1 MMKDNKSMK
10 DKIMVKD
17 KKMVKIKNKK
27 IKEEKENPP
36 LHKDYPLRS
45 NLRFIFG
52 TMFREEKA
60 LRYLIPVGIVVAPVM
75 SYLWSFISRSIIELI
90 TLDRDWKSLLPLML
104 TFTVIILTATATN
117 TYYMSS
123 TWYRYIGV
131 RMHLMTK
138 LNRKAMTV
146 NFEHLENPDVMDA
159 FRKAQNS
166 SGGNQQGVE
175 GMMHT
180 GVECMTKLAVA
191 LVGFVI
197 MGTLHPLIL
206 LLLCA
211 TAASSFVMHDRMN
224 AYTKKTI
231 WDVLAPWWRK
241 NYYMNHISTEFK
253 AAKDIRMFHLMDWLL
268 AKCRE
273 LNEYRYDMQKKNET
287 CWFYV
292 GIFDNLM
299 WALSQIGIYA
309 FIINAVVKGEVS
321 IANAF
326 LYVITAQTFYD
337 SISSVLRNISGLR
350 QRNREVSDFRSFL
363 DFEGGITEDSGLP
376 VPECDKYEFV
386 FEKVSFRYPKSE
398 KYALRELD
406 LKLKQGERLAVVGLN
421 GAGKTTFIKL
431 LLRLYDP
438 TGGRILLNGVDIRIY
453 QRRSYYQIFAPL
465 FQEVELF
472 AFPLAEN
479 ISMDTPANTDAARAE
494 ECLIMAGFGNKLKE
508 LTKGIQTEVLKVIDE
523 EGLDFSGGE
532 RQKLALARALY
543 KDAPVVVLDEPT
555 AALDALAEYEL
566 YQNFDKMIGD
576 KSAIYISHRLSST
589 RFCDHIAMFLDGEMV
604 EYGHH
609 EELLRK
615 NGHYAEMFE
624 LQAQYYV
631 EEGEADES
639 EDKVNG
645 IGA

>member
-1 MMKDNKSMK
+1 MENMKE
-10 DKIMVKD
+10 
-17 KKMVKIKNKK
+17 KKKHNIKTEND
-27 IKEEKENPP
+27 EPEKEKNP

-45 NLRFIFG
+45 NLSFIFG

-60 LRYLIPVGIVVAPVM
+60 LRYLIPLGIIVAPIM
-75 SYLWSFISRSIIELI
+75 SYLWSFISRSVIELI
-90 TLDRDWKSLLPLML
+90 TEEQSWQALLPLML
-104 TFTVIILTATATN
+104 TYTVIIMMTTATN

-123 TWYRYIGV
+123 TWFRYIGV
-131 RMHLMTK
+131 RMVLMTM

-146 NFEHLENPDVMDA
+146 NFEHLENSDVMDA

-166 SGGNQQGVE
+166 SGGNQQGIE
-175 GMMHT
+175 GMMRT
-180 GVECMTKLAVA
+180 GVECMSKLAVA

-206 LLLCA
+206 LLLCV
-211 TAASSFVMHDRMN
+211 TAASSFVMNDRVN
-224 AYTKKTI
+224 SYTKRTI

-253 AAKDIRMFHLMDWLL
+253 AAKDIRMFRLTDWLL

-273 LNEYRYDMQKKNET
+273 LNEYRYAMQKKNER

-292 GIFDNLM
+292 GVFDNVM
-299 WALSQIGIYA
+299 WALSQVGIYA
-309 FIINAVVKGEVS
+309 FIINAVIKGDVS

-326 LYVITAQTFYD
+326 LYVITAETFYD
-337 SISSVLRNISGLR
+337 SISSVLKNISGLR

-363 DFEGGITEDSGLP
+363 DFEGGNDEDGGLP
-376 VPECDKYEFV
+376 VPDCNRYEFI
-386 FEKVSFRYPKSE
+386 FEKVSFRYPKTE
-398 KYALRELD
+398 KYALKDLT
-406 LKLKQGERLAVVGLN
+406 LKLEPGERLAVVGLN

-438 TGGRILLNGVDIRIY
+438 TEGRILLSGVDIRTY
-453 QRRSYYQIFAPL
+453 DRRSYYRLFAPL

-479 ISMDTPANTDAARAE
+479 ISMDTPENTDAARAE
-494 ECLIMAGFGNKLKE
+494 ECLNMAGFGNKLKE
-508 LTKGIQTEVLKVIDE
+508 LPKGVQTEVLKVIDE

-543 KDAPVVVLDEPT
+543 KDAPIVVLDEPT
-555 AALDALAEYEL
+555 AALDALAEYDL
-566 YQNFDKMIGD
+566 YQNFDRMIGD
-576 KSAIYISHRLSST
+576 KTAIYISHRLSST
-589 RFCDHIAMFLDGEMV
+589 RFCDHIAMFMDGQMV
-604 EYGHH
+604 EYGTH
-609 EELLRK
+609 EELLKR
-615 NGHYAEMFE
+615 NGHYANMFE

-631 EEGEADES
+631 EGGESYES
-639 EDKVNG
+639 EENING